1 MRNDASAR
9 SAYVLAG
16 GDAVAREELRLGLIQ
31 RFAGPDPVGLSRTDF
46 DAATGS
52 PVDLLDALR
61 ELPLF
66 SDCRVIVA
74 RRAEKIGQG
83 DKYPGLLELIRGLD
97 ASTLVLFEMEGKAA
111 DLAKMPLVAHCLEK
125 KAAAYCYPP
134 RDDADAIRW
143 VREFG
148 ERHKWT
154 IARDAA
160 ERIVALVGLDPLE
173 LASEIRKVA
182 FASEGRVTLAGV
194 QDLLFAHREREVFD
208 WVEAVSTGSRNA
220 VRMVNTATNGGKEG
234 PAAVGA
240 LASRLDQLEAVLK
253 GQQGGMPSFILQK
266 VQAVAPRWSS
276 VTVDEARRLLL
287 DLDMGLKSTPAETHL
302 ARLELA
308 TLRLVELIA

>member
-1 MRNDASAR
+1 MRR
-9 SAYVLAG
+9 
-16 GDAVAREELRLGLIQ
+16 GLVK
-31 RFAGPDPVGLSRTDF
+31 RFAGNDPTGLSRTDF

-83 DKYPGLLELIRGLD
+83 DRFPGLLELVRDLD
-97 ASTLVLFEMEGKAA
+97 ASTLVIFEMEGKAA
-111 DLAKMPLVAHCLEK
+111 DLAKMPVVEYCLEK
-125 KAAAYCYPP
+125 KTAAYCYPP
-134 RDDADAIRW
+134 SDDSDAVRW

-148 ERHKWT
+148 ERHRWT

-160 ERIVALVGLDPLE
+160 ERIVALVGRDPLE

-182 FASEGRVTLAGV
+182 FASDGRVTLAGV
-194 QDLLFAHREREVFD
+194 QELLFAHRERKVFD
-208 WVEAVSTGSRNA
+208 WVEAVSVGARSA
-220 VRMVNTATNGGKEG
+220 VRMVHTATDGGKEG

-240 LASRLDQLEAVLK
+240 LASRLDQLEAVLT
-253 GQQGGMPSFILQK
+253 GQPGGMPPFILQK
-266 VQAVAPRWSS
+266 VQAVAARWS
-276 VTVDEARRLLL
+276 VMTVDEARRILL
-287 DLDMGLKSTPAETHL
+287 DLDIRLKSTPAETHL
-302 ARLELA
+302 TRMELA